1 MAGGWSFLTN
11 HARVLLCIA
20 RDPGTRIRDIA
31 VCAEITERAAHR
43 IVSDL
48 CEAGYVEKHRLGAR
62 NYYEVHAELPLRREL
77 ESGVPVGE
85 LLAPLLRRLRQEQ
98 RSVAPPA
105 DGDAT
110 DDGESEPAA
119 A

>member
-1 MAGGWSFLTN
+1 MPGWSFLTN

-20 RDPGTRIRDIA
+20 RDPGTRVRDIA

-43 IVSDL
+43 IVGDL

-85 LLAPLLRRLRQEQ
+85 MLAPLLRRLRQEAA
-98 RSVAPPA
+98 RREASEGEPSEDADADPVAA
-105 DGDAT
+105 
-110 DDGESEPAA
+110 
-119 A
+119 